1 MRKKIFWA
9 LGLFFLAFFVEK
21 KSCAQIT
28 VDQRY
33 STQTRFYSRIFFEK
47 NLVKEFGMIAGYNV
61 DGRGIAHLQ
70 ASYEV
75 FDGIKFLV
83 GFGYHH
89 FQDGVHPALG
99 IAIKKEIFDVE
110 IAGHCNI
117 YFNHLYHIGSEI
129 EILKRISKN
138 IHVGLIGEAEIGK
151 EFMPL
156 KEAEEFYIPKTPEYE
171 TVVVIGPKGQ
181 TRLSSRLLLT
191 AFVAFGIQNKKS
203 IAHFASTSSVGISY
217 NFSSHH

>member
-1 MRKKIFWA
+1 

-75 FDGIKFLV
+75 FDGIKYESVCKLAAAVPVAVRAWRLV
-83 GFGYHH
+83 A
-89 FQDGVHPALG
+89 VMVVTL
-99 IAIKKEIFDVE
+99 
-110 IAGHCNI
+110 
-117 YFNHLYHIGSEI
+117 
-129 EILKRISKN
+129 
-138 IHVGLIGEAEIGK
+138 
-151 EFMPL
+151 
-156 KEAEEFYIPKTPEYE
+156 IPKGRAQPTKRP
-171 TVVVIGPKGQ
+171 
-181 TRLSSRLLLT
+181 LLID
-191 AFVAFGIQNKKS
+191 G
-203 IAHFASTSSVGISY
+203 
-217 NFSSHH
+217 